1 MFINETLINN
11 SPFEISIAK
20 SPCEEENLMKKQENI
35 EKEEKKALESLEKHK
50 EIETQR
56 QEEQDLIE
64 KKQKETGF

>member
-1 MFINETLINN
+1 
-11 SPFEISIAK
+11 
-20 SPCEEENLMKKQENI
+20 MKKQENI